1 MTLQTLFLFLLKHR
15 ALVVGLIVIAPW
27 LSWLICVAI
36 PGRRE
41 EPFVLNFNLG
51 LALVSLL
58 GEIGYLFYA
67 TNTGGW
73 SQVVQEGDILLLLA
87 PLYYVGVSLWLARQ
101 RLPLSQLPVFR
112 VVQGLGM
119 IAVSYLILSV
129 ILSKI
134 RLIFFSY
141 LPFGYFIILIASV
154 LGLAYLGYLK
164 IIGRETSS
172 DKSGLKTTRSTTKN
186 RQSNNNNEV
195 EDELDRLRRKTRR
208 RNKP

>member
-15 ALVVGLIVIAPW
+15 AIVVGLIVIAPW
-27 LSWLICVAI
+27 LSWLICVAV

-58 GEIGYLFYA
+58 GEIGYLLYA

-101 RLPLSQLPVFR
+101 RLPLSQLPVYR
-112 VVQGLGM
+112 VAQGLGM
-119 IAVSYLILSV
+119 IAVAYLLLSG

-134 RLIFFSY
+134 RLIFFSF

-154 LGLAYLGYLK
+154 FGLAYLGYLR

-172 DKSGLKTTRSTTKN
+172 DKSGLKTTQSTTKN
-186 RQSNNNNEV
+186 KQLHNNEV
-195 EDELDRLRRKTRR
+195 EDELERLRRKTRR
-208 RNKP
+208 RKKP

>member
-15 ALVVGLIVIAPW
+15 AIVVGLIVIAPW
-27 LSWLICVAI
+27 LSWLICVAV
-36 PGRRE
+36 PGRSE

-58 GEIGYLFYA
+58 GEIGYLLYA

-73 SQVVQEGDILLLLA
+73 SQVVHEGDILLLLA
-87 PLYYVGVSLWLARQ
+87 PLYYVGVSLWLSRQ
-101 RLPLSQLPVFR
+101 RLPLSQLPVYR

-119 IAVSYLILSV
+119 IAVAYLLLSG

-141 LPFGYFIILIASV
+141 LPFGYFVILIASI
-154 LGLAYLGYLK
+154 LGLAYLGYLR

-172 DKSGLKTTRSTTKN
+172 NKSGLKTSRSTTKN
-186 RQSNNNNEV
+186 KQPNNNEV
-195 EDELDRLRRKTRR
+195 EDELERLRRKTRR
-208 RNKP
+208 RKKP

>member
-15 ALVVGLIVIAPW
+15 AIVVGLIVIAPW
-27 LSWLICVAI
+27 LSWLICIAV

-58 GEIGYLFYA
+58 GEIGYLLYA

-87 PLYYVGVSLWLARQ
+87 PLYYVGVSLWLSRQ
-101 RLPLSQLPVFR
+101 RLPLSQLPVYR
-112 VVQGLGM
+112 VTQGLGM
-119 IAVSYLILSV
+119 IAVAYLLLSG

-154 LGLAYLGYLK
+154 IGLAYLGYLR

-186 RQSNNNNEV
+186 KQLNNNEI
-195 EDELDRLRRKTRR
+195 EDELEKLRRKTRR
-208 RNKP
+208 RKKP